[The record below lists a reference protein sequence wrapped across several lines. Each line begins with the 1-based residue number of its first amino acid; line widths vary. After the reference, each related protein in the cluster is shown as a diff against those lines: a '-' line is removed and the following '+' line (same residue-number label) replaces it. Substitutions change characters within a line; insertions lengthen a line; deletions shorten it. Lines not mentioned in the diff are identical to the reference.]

1 MSSFTG
7 REPKHSKLW
16 AWRSRRCR
24 RRNVEIVKRGLSAF
38 ERLDVDALVALTTSD
53 FELFPSMA
61 YAVKGG
67 SFRGRDG
74 IETYPG

>member
-1 MSSFTG
+1 M
-7 REPKHSKLW
+7 
-16 AWRSRRCR
+16 
-24 RRNVEIVKRGLSAF
+24 EIVKRGLSAF